1 MSRGTYLRFVLVATL
16 AFFRC
21 CLSLHAQLPPRLER
35 CLPSPTLA
43 QEISAFHD
51 ARDAAQPWPKIA
63 IVSIAFAPRS
73 DLPEALRAQI
83 IGIIKSSQFSDS
95 PDGAWL
101 QELQEDAI
109 RGALQDAGYF
119 KSLVE
124 ADKFLVAAAP
134 AVHQYGLVLNIDS
147 GEKYSLGEIRFA
159 NTREGQPLVFSENEL
174 RERFAMKPGDIL
186 DVSRVRRGLK
196 ELTALYGAR
205 GYIDM
210 TPEPETDIDADTAV
224 IKMLIKID
232 EGKSYRIGKIEFL
245 GLPERNQAALRPQ
258 LKSGDVFDVRYRDE
272 LLRQNKSLLPSDAS
286 ASDVG
291 LQREERAGVVN
302 LTFDFRSC
310 SGAEQLTPR

>member
-1 MSRGTYLRFVLVATL
+1 MSRGIYLRFVLVATL
-16 AFFRC
+16 AFFLR
-21 CLSLHAQLPPRLER
+21 SLPLNAQLPPRLER

-43 QEISAFHD
+43 QEINSSHD
-51 ARDAAQPWPKIA
+51 ARDAVQPSPEIA
-63 IVSIAFAPRS
+63 IVSIAFAPQS

-83 IGIIKSSQFSDS
+83 IGIVKSSQLSDS

-101 QELQEDAI
+101 QELQEVAI
-109 RGALQDAGYF
+109 RGALQDEGYF
-119 KSLVE
+119 KCLVE
-124 ADKFLVAAAP
+124 ADKFLVEAAP

-159 NTREGQPLVFSENEL
+159 NAREGQPLVFSESEL
-174 RERFAMKPGDIL
+174 RERFAMKAGDLL
-186 DVSRVRRGLK
+186 DASKVRRGLK

-210 TPEPETDIDADTAV
+210 TPEPETDILDGAV
-224 IKMLIKID
+224 LKMLIRID

-245 GLPERNQAALRPQ
+245 GLTEKTQAALRPQ
-258 LKSGDVFDVRYRDE
+258 LKSGDIFDVRYRDE
-272 LLRQNKSLLPSDAS
+272 LLRQNKSILPNDAS

-291 LQREERAGVVN
+291 LQREEREGVVN

-310 SGAEQLTPR
+310 PGAEQLTPR